1 MQDYE
6 WWWVI
11 AGVLGVAEVFTGTFY
26 ILVLAISAA
35 AASVLAKFGLA
46 MPWQVLGAA
55 IVALLGWFWL
65 RRRKTSDSIDVP
77 ELDVGEW
84 IDVDSWRDGI
94 GSAQYRGAHW
104 SVEADWSDAAN
115 HDAGRPSSGGGPML
129 LKPGKYR
136 IQALRGNRLIV
147 DPRS

>member
-11 AGVLGVAEVFTGTFY
+11 AGVLGVAEVFSGTFY
-26 ILVLAISAA
+26 VLVLAISAA
-35 AASVLAKFGLA
+35 AASVLAKMGLA
-46 MPWQVLGAA
+46 VHWQILGAS
-55 IVALLGWFWL
+55 IVALSGWFWL
-65 RRRKTSDSIDVP
+65 RKRKTSGSNDSP

-84 IDVDSWRDGI
+84 IEVDSWTDGV

-104 SVEADWSDAAN
+104 SVETNPEQVGSAPADGATT
-115 HDAGRPSSGGGPML
+115 

-136 IQALRGNRLIV
+136 IQGLRGNRLIV
-147 DPRS
+147 DLGR

>member
-26 ILVLAISAA
+26 VLVLAIAA
-35 AASVLAKFGLA
+35 AAAGVLAKAGLGL
-46 MPWQVLGAA
+46 PWQALGAA
-55 IVALLGWFWL
+55 LVALLGWFWL
-65 RRRKTSDSIDVP
+65 RRRKTSGSSDSP
-77 ELDVGEW
+77 ELDIGEW
-84 IDVDSWRDGI
+84 IEVDSWSNGV

-104 SVEADWSDAAN
+104 SVEANLDASAPAAN
-115 HDAGRPSSGGGPML
+115 EGVVV

-147 DPRS
+147 DLHH